1 MSELKKG
8 EILGCIELLYMRTGM
23 IATPGLFMRHL
34 GVEISDND
42 LEKVLTDPT
51 CLEQLRKKGLPVG
64 SEKTPIS
71 DKQLETIRIIL
82 DPSDSRPL
90 SLKLKGLGVTS
101 QQYSNWML
109 NQHFVATL
117 RDSAENYLVTGGPR
131 IIKSLVDEASSGNI
145 RAQQLYF
152 ALTGRYDPSNK
163 SVNVNINSET
173 KQIVSSIL
181 EILQEEVDT
190 DTLLRIAD
198 RLEAVLFPSVPEPVR
213 THTPPPLADP
223 RQLVEIEEYLP

>member
-1 MSELKKG
+1 MNKG

-23 IATPGLFMRHL
+23 IATSGLFMRHL
-34 GVEISDND
+34 GVEISESE
-42 LEKVLTDPT
+42 LEKVLNDPT
-51 CLEQLRKKGLPVG
+51 CLEALRKKGLPVG
-64 SEKTPIS
+64 TEKTPIS
-71 DKQLETIRIIL
+71 EKQLETIRTVL

-145 RAQQLYF
+145 RAQQLFF

-163 SVNVNINSET
+163 SVNVNINSEA
-173 KQIVSSIL
+173 KLIVSNIL
-181 EILQEEVDT
+181 EILQEEVST
-190 DTLLRIAD
+190 EVLLRIAD
-198 RLEAVLFPSVPEPVR
+198 KLEAVLFPSVPEPAR
-213 THTPPPLADP
+213 THSPPPLADP
-223 RQLVEIEEYLP
+223 RKLIEIEEYLP